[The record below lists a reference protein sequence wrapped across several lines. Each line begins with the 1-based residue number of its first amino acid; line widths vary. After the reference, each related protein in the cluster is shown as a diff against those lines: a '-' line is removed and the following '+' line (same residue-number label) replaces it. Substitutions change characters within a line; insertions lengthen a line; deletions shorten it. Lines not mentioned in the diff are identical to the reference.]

1 MTPARQ
7 FQLFSRP
14 GSVRQRKKFGTKLS
28 AATCASN
35 VCSAQPRRLLTT
47 RGATI
52 AMPTET
58 VTLHP
63 SSLSLTASA
72 QAWYLR
78 EKEQWKWT
86 DIRNEVRNIQ
96 RQVPSFKAIRN
107 GVERVRRAG
116 KRGLPQTAYGNCGRK
131 KALTDVEERAIVAFV
146 KQWRA
151 KRFCTCQYIAQEL
164 RLPVTART
172 VGNVLN
178 RHGYFWRRVPK
189 VTPLAARHIAKRK
202 IFVDKYIDRSVAWW
216 KANMSLIID
225 GVTLTRPPR
234 NLNGR
239 QKHAAQNVAFMWMR
253 SNEKFSREVHTFNRY
268 GVQLGVK
275 VPLWGGFTGSG
286 KFALRLWTQTSKMQA
301 PQWAKHVRALRKAI
315 DSAAVRR
322 PGLPHSAYKVWQ
334 DNEGFLQQ
342 PKVYKQHGLQL
353 VNFPP
358 NSGDLNPIETVW
370 ARLRRDLG
378 AREMQDLQD
387 GAVLT
392 EGQYRKR
399 AAQVLASY
407 GQGPID
413 GGDNYLE
420 KLIAGMPK
428 RLQKCKA
435 NGYGRCGK

>member
-1 MTPARQ
+1 MFLGLATSGKDKQ
-7 FQLFSRP
+7 
-14 GSVRQRKKFGTKLS
+14 FGTNLS

-96 RQVPSFKAIRN
+96 RQVPSFNAIRH

-216 KANMSLIID
+216 KANMSLISD

-239 QKHAAQNVAFMWMR
+239 QKHAAQTVAFMWMR

>member
-7 FQLFSRP
+7 FQLFLGLAAS
-14 GSVRQRKKFGTKLS
+14 GKEKQFGTNLS

-107 GVERVRRAG
+107 GVERARRAG

-172 VGNVLN
+172 VGNVMN

-353 VNFPP
+353 VNFPR
-358 NSGDLNPIETVW
+358 T
-370 ARLRRDLG
+370 
-378 AREMQDLQD
+378 
-387 GAVLT
+387 
-392 EGQYRKR
+392 
-399 AAQVLASY
+399 
-407 GQGPID
+407 
-413 GGDNYLE
+413 
-420 KLIAGMPK
+420 AGT
-428 RLQKCKA
+428 
-435 NGYGRCGK
+435 